1 MSYFEA
7 SVRDASP
14 VDLLYSLLYAYGSRR
29 GGELPGPWLV
39 AALTEFGHREST
51 VRQTLFRML
60 RERDLE
66 ARREGRVKW
75 YRLSRYGRTEADI
88 GRDKIFEPSDGEWDG
103 QWTMVSYRFHT
114 DERVDRDHA
123 REILELDGFA
133 ALAPGVYLHPRDKA
147 GRVLEAARS
156 AGLEGRLV
164 AFRGARI
171 GGETDEALAERLW
184 DLDRI
189 AKGYRA
195 FLDRFGSLRRRR
207 RFVPREAFA
216 VRLALVLAFLDVA
229 WDDPDLPPSLL
240 PKSWPRE
247 AARQAAAHLYEV
259 LLPPT
264 MAFGDAL
271 MERTGLRVRVTG

>member
-1 MSYFEA
+1 MSWFEVA
-7 SVRDASP
+7 VQQASP
-14 VDLLYSLLYAYGSRR
+14 VDLLYSLLYAYGNRR
-29 GGELPGPWLV
+29 GEELPGPWLV
-39 AALTEFGHREST
+39 AALTEYGHREAT

-88 GRDKIFEPSDGEWDG
+88 GRDKIFEPSDGEWDAE
-103 QWTMVSYRFHT
+103 WTMVSYRFQT

-147 GRVLEAARS
+147 GRVLDAARS

-164 AFRGARI
+164 AFRGARV
-171 GGETDEALAERLW
+171 GGESDEALAARLW
-184 DLDRI
+184 DLERI
-189 AKGYRA
+189 ASGYRT
-195 FLDRFGSLRRRR
+195 FLERFGSLRRRR
-207 RFVPREAFA
+207 RFAPREAFA
-216 VRLALVLAFLDVA
+216 MRLALVLAYLDVA

-247 AARQAAAHLYEV
+247 TARETASHLYET

-264 MAFGDAL
+264 LAFGDAL
-271 MERTGLRVRVTG
+271 MERTGFPVRETG